1 MLSKADNELLVRV
14 GPKTPMGELFRRFW
28 TPIML
33 ASELG
38 GPDTAPVR
46 VRILGEDLVAFR
58 NSHGKLGLLDAYCP
72 HRRANLYWGRNE
84 EDGLRCV
91 YHGWKFDVTGAC
103 ADLPNCPE
111 GPTLKNKVKTT
122 SYPAMER
129 GGLIWAF
136 MGPSDLMPEFP
147 AIEAFA
153 VPDEHRSI
161 TKMIAR
167 GNYAQMMEG
176 DVDSSHVSFL
186 HSRFDGKPIPGGRV
200 DAAVFADRMP
210 RWFTAETGYG
220 LMLSAQRDAS
230 DDMFHWRVNQ
240 YLMPYAVLIAAPPGN
255 PVLTQVR
262 VPIDDEY
269 SMHFRVWSNAD
280 HPISAAER
288 AVLEDGI
295 TVPELEPGTFSTKET
310 YENDYLIDRADQA
323 RASFTGITS
332 ITAQD
337 LAVTQDQGGYG
348 TIADRSREYLTSSD
362 KAIIALRKRL
372 LTSAKQLMQGHEPP
386 EPRNPKA
393 YSVRPGDFKLPRTAT
408 VVEGAKDL
416 LLTRGDEIISRNVR
430 G

>member
-28 TPIML
+28 TPVML
-33 ASELG
+33 ATELG
-38 GPDTAPVR
+38 ADGSAPVPVR
-46 VRILGEDLVAFR
+46 VLGEDLFAVRDAR
-58 NSHGKLGLLDAYCP
+58 GKLQLLNVP
-72 HRRANLYWGRNE
+72 KWP
-84 EDGLRCV
+84 V
-91 YHGWKFDVTGAC
+91 
-103 ADLPNCPE
+103 
-111 GPTLKNKVKTT
+111 LKSEAEAT
-122 SYPAMER
+122 SYPALER

-136 MGPSDLMPEFP
+136 MGPIELMPEFP

-153 VPDEHRSI
+153 VPDDHRSI
-161 TKMIAR
+161 TKMTAR

-210 RWFTAETGYG
+210 RWFTAETAYG
-220 LMLSAQRDAS
+220 LMLSAQRDAG

-280 HPISAAER
+280 HAITAEER

-295 TVPELEPGTFSTKET
+295 TVPELIPGTFATKES
-310 YENDYLIDRADQA
+310 YANDYLIDRADQA

-372 LTSAKQLMQGHEPP
+372 LTSAKQLLAGKEPA
-386 EPRNPKA
+386 EPRNAKA
-393 YSVRPGDFKLPRTAT
+393 YGVRPGDFKLPRTAT
-408 VVEGAKDL
+408 VAEGAKDL
-416 LLTRGDEIISRNVR
+416 LLASVR
-430 G
+430 